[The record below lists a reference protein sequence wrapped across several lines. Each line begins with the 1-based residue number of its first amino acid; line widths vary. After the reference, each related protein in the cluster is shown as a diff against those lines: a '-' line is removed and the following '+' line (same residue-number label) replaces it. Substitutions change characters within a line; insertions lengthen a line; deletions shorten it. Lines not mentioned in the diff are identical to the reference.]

1 LLSAASFISIRYNIV
16 KTLGGKLATK
26 IYETVELELLD
37 GRVITIKPLSIKNLR
52 SLMKEWE
59 KSRES
64 KTEIEFLDVV
74 SECARIA
81 FRQFAPDLADDPEAF
96 EDAIDLQTMYKVLE
110 VAADI
115 KLNDPNLQAAATEL
129 LGQI

>member
-1 LLSAASFISIRYNIV
+1 
-16 KTLGGKLATK
+16 
-26 IYETVELELLD
+26 
-37 GRVITIKPLSIKNLR
+37 
-52 SLMKEWE
+52 MKAWE
-59 KSRES
+59 KSREA

-81 FRQFAPDLADDPEAF
+81 FRQFAPDLSENEDSF

-129 LGQI
+129 LGQV

>member
-1 LLSAASFISIRYNIV
+1 M
-16 KTLGGKLATK
+16 ATK

-37 GRVITIKPLSIKNLR
+37 GRVVTIKPLSIKNLR
-52 SLMKEWE
+52 DLMKAWE
-59 KSRES
+59 ASREA
-64 KTEIEFLDVV
+64 KTEIDFLDVV
-74 SECARIA
+74 AECARIA
-81 FRQFAPDLADDPEAF
+81 FRQFAPDLAENEDAF

-129 LGQI
+129 LGQV